1 MENRKALVK
10 RRKRRAPELPL
21 SPATLALAEW
31 IRRIPRGK
39 VASYGQIASLAGHPR
54 GARQVAR
61 LLHSLSDREGLPWH
75 RVINSQGRI
84 SLPMEGAG
92 TLQRDLLR
100 KEGVE
105 VEGDGS
111 LELERF
117 RWKPKPGR

>member
-21 SPATLALAEW
+21 SPATLGLAEW